1 MHMKRNIWIFL
12 GLFLTIN
19 AQALTVNI
27 DGQGEIPAGGM
38 ELTINEAEED
48 ILSGEITMKLEGTL
62 VCENALTV
70 TIHRSATELADEF
83 CCAGQCKAGNE
94 ELEETLHFTPDGE
107 ASWFIHYT
115 PEAGSKETMT
125 YTFSDGNESRTL
137 TVVFDYSTQGIES
150 IQPSAV
156 SIQKVLRGGIIYI
169 IKDNKTYTI
178 Q

>member
-27 DGQGEIPAGGM
+27 DGKGAVPSEGI

-48 ILSGEITMKLEGTL
+48 ILSGEMTMKLEGTL
-62 VCENALTV
+62 VCESALTV

-94 ELEETLHFTPDGE
+94 ALTETLHFTPNGE

-125 YTFSDGNESRTL
+125 YTFSDGQESRTL
-137 TVVFDYSTQGIES
+137 TVVFDYSTQGI
-150 IQPSAV
+150 QNTDHCV
-156 SIQKVLRGGIIYI
+156 DGVQKVLRGGIIYI

-178 Q
+178 L